1 MQICRMAFWLNIVA
15 IWMVCRALAQP
26 PGPPPETDLSP
37 VRFSEVLGRFAEQQK
52 VNVLAEYLNYEES
65 GSVANVSLLRDAPT
79 LEKIASVFGRR
90 PVRVGDTIVLQT
102 VRFFEYQHY
111 NEEREIRIF
120 GDLVWKGGKLEVQ
133 AKKNEDGTMKVSIRA
148 SGIPLKRLCD
158 QFQKETGWKLH
169 VDPELHN
176 TRILAR
182 WHSVSPGEVVEAI
195 SVLLQTEVE
204 ATLMLREAQK
214 EARKQAKV
222 QLLKENPR
230 AERWRRSDEL
240 LQDLLALL
248 TPEEMERFKRGEL
261 VEFPLSR
268 LPADIYDRALD
279 YVRFAIDELLNAKPD
294 EGVSQLRDRLRETEI
309 ILYLP
314 SMVADHIFATGIG
327 ISIRHPETGQMYT
340 F

>member
-1 MQICRMAFWLNIVA
+1 MQVRRMRLWTSLSV
-15 IWMVCRALAQP
+15 IWMVSSALAQP

-37 VRFSEVLGRFAEQQK
+37 VRFSDVLGRFAEQQK

-65 GSVANVSLLRDAPT
+65 GSVVNVSLLRDAPT

-90 PVRVGDTIVLQT
+90 PVRVGNTIVLQT

-120 GDLVWKGGKLEVQ
+120 GD
-133 AKKNEDGTMKVSIRA
+133 
-148 SGIPLKRLCD
+148 
-158 QFQKETGWKLH
+158 
-169 VDPELHN
+169 
-176 TRILAR
+176 TRIFAR

-204 ATLMLREAQK
+204 VTLMLREAQK
-214 EARKQAKV
+214 EARKQAKA
-222 QLLKENPR
+222 QLLKENPL

-248 TPEEMERFKRGEL
+248 TPEEMGRFKRGEL

-294 EGVSQLRDRLRETEI
+294 EGVSQLRDRLRETEV